1 MGSFWELDGNPIPMN
16 SLPPNPLT
24 VSISKCKS
32 CNLVQDFCPEQATS
46 YKLHNKLRS
55 KTTLLG
61 QNHKNLPELIK
72 VAEKRGI
79 KYPINLVL
87 CAHCAVHVSRDL
99 KCLEKL
105 RTNEPKKSPPL
116 RVRIKEYGTCYKK
129 KWTVMLA
136 AAIFLWV
143 LACAAWQNICELKK
157 KNLVKDQTLSKQDEY
172 SDFTYW
178 TFSIN

>member
-1 MGSFWELDGNPIPMN
+1 MN

-32 CNLVQDFCPEQATS
+32 CNLVQDFCHEQATS

-87 CAHCAVHVSRDL
+87 CAIHVSRDL

-105 RTNEPKKSPPL
+105 RTNEPKKISTF
-116 RVRIKEYGTCYKK
+116 KG
-129 KWTVMLA
+129 
-136 AAIFLWV
+136 
-143 LACAAWQNICELKK
+143 QN
-157 KNLVKDQTLSKQDEY
+157 
-172 SDFTYW
+172 
-178 TFSIN
+178 

>member
-79 KYPINLVL
+79 KYPISLVL
-87 CAHCAVHVSRDL
+87 CAVHVSRDL
-99 KCLEKL
+99 KCLEK
-105 RTNEPKKSPPL
+105 NWEQMNQKKSPPL

-143 LACAAWQNICELKK
+143 LACAARQNICELKK
-157 KNLVKDQTLSKQDEY
+157 KSGKRSN
-172 SDFTYW
+172 F
-178 TFSIN
+178 I

>member
-1 MGSFWELDGNPIPMN
+1 MCNTCFKGLK
-16 SLPPNPLT
+16 
-24 VSISKCKS
+24 VSGKI
-32 CNLVQDFCPEQATS
+32 E
-46 YKLHNKLRS
+46 NKWT
-55 KTTLLG
+55 K
-61 QNHKNLPELIK
+61 
-72 VAEKRGI
+72 
-79 KYPINLVL
+79 
-87 CAHCAVHVSRDL
+87 
-99 KCLEKL
+99 
-105 RTNEPKKSPPL
+105 KKSPPL

>member
-1 MGSFWELDGNPIPMN
+1 M
-16 SLPPNPLT
+16 
-24 VSISKCKS
+24 
-32 CNLVQDFCPEQATS
+32 
-46 YKLHNKLRS
+46 
-55 KTTLLG
+55 G

-87 CAHCAVHVSRDL
+87 CAVHVSRDL

-143 LACAAWQNICELKK
+143 LACAARQNICELKK

-178 TFSIN
+178 TFSINQYKHTRYSGRNMYNKSKVLKIFKALKTTYYNFLVA